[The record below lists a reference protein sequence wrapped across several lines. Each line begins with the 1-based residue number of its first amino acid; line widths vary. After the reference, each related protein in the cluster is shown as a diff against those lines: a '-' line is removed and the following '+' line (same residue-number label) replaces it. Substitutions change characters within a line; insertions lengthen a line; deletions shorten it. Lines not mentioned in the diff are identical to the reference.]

1 MKKEKLLRIKRQ
13 LGSIE
18 SDLGISDLENSAN
31 DNGEDVKLSIGKKL
45 KKIKNKIKVSKKDE
59 AFQLEINKKLRNVAK
74 NFIKAME

>member
-31 DNGEDVKLSIGKKL
+31 DNGEDIRLSIGKKL